1 VATRRK
7 ASKARGE
14 SLSSSESSAGS
25 SSEVLYR
32 KWRPQSF
39 SEIVGQDAITQTVRN
54 SVAGG
59 RVAHAYLFCGPRG
72 TGKTSLGRLLAKA
85 ANCLQPAEGEPCN
98 ACDSCR
104 SFLEGRAIDLVEMD
118 AASNRGIDEIR
129 RLRDRVG
136 LAPMAAQ
143 YKVYLLDEVH
153 MLTAEAYNA
162 LLKTLEEPPSHI
174 IFVLATTEAHK
185 VPATIISRCQ
195 RFDLRR
201 LPMAAVVSR
210 LEHICREEGVEIEE
224 GALQEIARSAGGSLR
239 DAINLVE
246 QLSTYYGSSPTLE
259 QVRES
264 LGLTADARSRELV
277 RHVLQKDLSGGLR
290 LIAAVRDDGVDMRR
304 FQREVV
310 GYLRAVMLV
319 KSGAGE
325 TLDLAAEEV
334 EEMQAMASEA
344 ASDDILR
351 ALRAFGQAD
360 FRDDPQSSLP
370 LELALAEH
378 TLGPRAAP
386 AAEEEPESV
395 ARPGAKAG
403 RPTSGPPSPPS
414 GLRGRLEEPPVVR
427 PQPPRVA
434 PPTPARERK
443 AAPVQAEE
451 GEGQEP
457 TKAEARPQAG
467 ARPGPSGEPAAPA
480 APAAAA
486 GEDLLQRIRLA
497 CKGVDHRVA
506 ALLNGTCEVKSV
518 ENGVLVLAFFPQSS
532 FHQEKIEQAAN
543 RRIVEE
549 AASRLLG
556 QPVTLECTRSERER
570 PQGAPRM
577 RGGHL
582 VQAARQMGARPVVGG
597 KGGPSGST
605 RNRPQDDAP
614 TPADADPDS
623 EGPAGAGGGD
633 GGG

>member
-1 VATRRK
+1 MAAKRK

-54 SVAGG
+54 SVAAG

-72 TGKTSLGRLLAKA
+72 TGKTSLGRLVAKA
-85 ANCLQPAEGEPCN
+85 ANCLQPSDGEPCN

-162 LLKTLEEPPSHI
+162 LLKTLEEPPPHI

-185 VPATIISRCQ
+185 VPPTIISRCQ

-210 LEHICREEGVEIEE
+210 LGHICREEGIEIEE

-264 LGLTADARSRELV
+264 LGLTSDARSRGLV
-277 RHVLQKDLSGGLR
+277 RHVLQKDLSGGLK
-290 LIAAVRDDGVDMRR
+290 LVGAVRDDGVDMRR

-351 ALRAFGQAD
+351 ALKAFGQAD

-378 TLGPRAAP
+378 ILGPRAAP
-386 AAEEEPESV
+386 AVEEKPEPV
-395 ARPGAKAG
+395 ARPRAEAA
-403 RPTSGPPSPPS
+403 RPTTRPPSPPS
-414 GLRGRLEEPPVVR
+414 GLRRRLEEPPAPR
-427 PQPPRVA
+427 PQPPRAA
-434 PPTPARERK
+434 PPRPAGEPKAAAVEAEERK
-443 AAPVQAEE
+443 PTEPAAE
-451 GEGQEP
+451 GAQ
-457 TKAEARPQAG
+457 PQTG
-467 ARPGPSGEPAAPA
+467 ARPGPPGEQAPPAAP
-480 APAAAA
+480 
-486 GEDLLQRIRLA
+486 GDDLLQRIRLA
-497 CKGVDHRVA
+497 CKKVDHRVA
-506 ALLNGTCEVKSV
+506 ALLNGTCEVKSA
-518 ENGVLVLAFFPQSS
+518 ESGVLVLAFFPQSG
-532 FHQEKIEQAAN
+532 FHREKIEQDVN

-549 AASRLLG
+549 AASGLLG

-570 PQGAPRM
+570 PQGTPRM

-614 TPADADPDS
+614 APADADPDS

-633 GGG
+633 DRG